1 MEPPAWPAASPTP
14 VSSTEDI
21 GVAAGFIHKVRVC
34 SDVPPVQQ
42 NLLQLPFAVCGSV
55 SGELRGFEAE

>member
-1 MEPPAWPAASPTP
+1 MEPPARPAASPTP

-21 GVAAGFIHKVRVC
+21 GVAAGFIHKVRVR

-42 NLLQLPFAVCGSV
+42 NLLQ
-55 SGELRGFEAE
+55 